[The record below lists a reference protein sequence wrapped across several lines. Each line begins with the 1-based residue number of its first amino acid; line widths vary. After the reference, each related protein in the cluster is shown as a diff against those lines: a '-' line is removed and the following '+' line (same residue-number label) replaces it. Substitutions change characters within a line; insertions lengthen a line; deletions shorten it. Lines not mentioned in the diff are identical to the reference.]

1 MQPCEGW
8 ALRSGRCAAVRA
20 GPAQLSPLLC
30 CWLPQSLSPSLGAWS
45 LLRASSVATVE
56 SWLWYAPRDLN
67 SSTHRRPAVARD
79 PGDPVLLETP
89 AWGGWLMDVWA
100 IPSVRSPP
108 LTLLMGLAATV
119 TQTRGCRA
127 PTPSAVCRW
136 FSQAFLG
143 VWAKWWVL
151 LCPTLS
157 VGHRPARQGAGSTH
171 TSRGSSRDG
180 RAVCACRWRH
190 VFGSP
195 CGPGRGWWPWSQS
208 LPPTLLGSAPPKSAQ
223 WPPQNRTGPQG
234 LGSRATAVTRG
245 IQLSHGAPQPLGSSG
260 GSLVSQPRWGARDQ
274 SVPCDQRLRSSQ
286 GGRGGLVRGRPGA
299 LAFELYIHS
308 LSVAVNPGPLLPQ
321 VCLKYYE
328 HEFVELAC
336 QCPAVVCCRCSPTQ
350 KAHIVKLLQQ
360 HTGRRTCAIGEHPH
374 APGRVPHS
382 PLAGLQRHGTRGPDP
397 CLLSA
402 REAALQALLTPC
414 SLPQVTEGTT

>member
-1 MQPCEGW
+1 MGRVAHGCLGHPLCPVPSTHSAHGPGGHSYPDKGVPGTH
-8 ALRSGRCAAVRA
+8 ALCSLPTVLADVSRSLGEVV
-20 GPAQLSPLLC
+20 GPFVSHLVSGTQA
-30 CWLPQSLSPSLGAWS
+30 SPSGCRQHPHFQGEQQRWPCRLC
-45 LLRASSVATVE
+45 LRM
-56 SWLWYAPRDLN
+56 APRF
-67 SSTHRRPAVARD
+67 R
-79 PGDPVLLETP
+79 
-89 AWGGWLMDVWA
+89 
-100 IPSVRSPP
+100 
-108 LTLLMGLAATV
+108 
-119 TQTRGCRA
+119 
-127 PTPSAVCRW
+127 
-136 FSQAFLG
+136 
-143 VWAKWWVL
+143 
-151 LCPTLS
+151 
-157 VGHRPARQGAGSTH
+157 
-171 TSRGSSRDG
+171 
-180 RAVCACRWRH
+180 
-190 VFGSP
+190 SP

-208 LPPTLLGSAPPKSAQ
+208 LPPTLLSSAPPKSAQ

-234 LGSRATAVTRG
+234 LGSRATAITRG

-308 LSVAVNPGPLLPQ
+308 LSVAVNLGPLLPQ

-402 REAALQALLTPC
+402 REAGPAGPPHTPFPASGDGGNDVSMIQAADCGIGIEGKVRPALPAPSTC
-414 SLPQVTEGTT
+414 SGWLHHMGGRGQGGAHCPVGAAP